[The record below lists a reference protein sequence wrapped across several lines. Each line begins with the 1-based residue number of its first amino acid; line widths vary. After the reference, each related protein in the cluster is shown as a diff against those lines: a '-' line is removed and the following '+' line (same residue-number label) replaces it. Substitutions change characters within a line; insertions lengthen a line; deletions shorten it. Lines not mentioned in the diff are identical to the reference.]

1 MSALLLSLF
10 LVACSDD
17 PDSERTWT
25 DDHIINGIFQALDT
39 DLDGKIQ
46 PSEYAR
52 TALAAPPM
60 HSIDTDQDG
69 TLSPS
74 EVLMSLKVQDPGA
87 LGQRGGRPP
96 ISVDKWR
103 SSFPKTPAARDR
115 WERIAFITAELGS
128 LTPPPPTQ
136 TEQRLQALAIE
147 GGAAYTQ
154 ELSSLKAQLTA
165 ARLGRP

>member
-1 MSALLLSLF
+1 MSGLFLSLF

-69 TLSPS
+69 SLSPS

-87 LGQRGGRPP
+87 RGKRSGRPP
-96 ISVDKWR
+96 ISIDKWR

-115 WERIAFITAELGS
+115 WERIAFITAELRS
-128 LTPPPPTQ
+128 LTRPPPTP
-136 TEQRLQALAIE
+136 TEQDLQDLAIE
-147 GGAAYTQ
+147 GGAAYTK

-165 ARLGRP
+165 ARMGRP